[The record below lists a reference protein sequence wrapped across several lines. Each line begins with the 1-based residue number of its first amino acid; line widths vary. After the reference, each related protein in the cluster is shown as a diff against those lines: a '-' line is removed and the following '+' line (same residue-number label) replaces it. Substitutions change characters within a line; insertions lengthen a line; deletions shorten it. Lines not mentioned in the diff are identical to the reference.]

1 VSRSDLCDRLEH
13 FVKTLGVDP
22 AGRVDLGLK
31 RLVAHMASYAAGCKH
46 TRRLERIG
54 TTDVVDSS

>member
-1 VSRSDLCDRLEH
+1 MAPVPIEECRDSDLRDTLEH

-31 RLVAHMASYAAGCKH
+31 RLVAHMADRPGRGTAG
-46 TRRLERIG
+46 
-54 TTDVVDSS
+54 